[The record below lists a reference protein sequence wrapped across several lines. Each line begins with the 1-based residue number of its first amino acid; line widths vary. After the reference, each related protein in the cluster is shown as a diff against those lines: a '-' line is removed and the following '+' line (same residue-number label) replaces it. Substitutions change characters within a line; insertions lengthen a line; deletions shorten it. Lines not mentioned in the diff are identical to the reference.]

1 MSKFVTVRAAI
12 RLKITL
18 LLSCGELKL
27 GMAFLSLQ
35 SYQWW
40 QEPHGLTQFA
50 IFVFSL
56 LLPFILLKLQQSN
69 GNGKLNLPPSPP
81 KLPVIGNLH
90 QFGTL
95 PHHSLEELSCKY
107 GPLMLLHLGHV
118 PTFVVSSAKMAREMM
133 KTHDV
138 VFSNRPKTTAVN
150 IFTYEYLEMS
160 FAPYGN
166 YGRHVRKVTI
176 LELLSLKRVLSFQF
190 VREELKLHVNQ
201 IHHACVSKSPIN
213 LIDMLFAVSNNIT
226 SRCVFGRRSEVKN
239 C

>member
-1 MSKFVTVRAAI
+1 MVARATWVDTV
-12 RLKITL
+12 
-18 LLSCGELKL
+18 CYFC
-27 GMAFLSLQ
+27 FLSFATFHIAQ
-35 SYQWW
+35 TPVVKWQW
-40 QEPHGLTQFA
+40 QTQLA
-50 IFVFSL
+50 SIPSKVA
-56 LLPFILLKLQQSN
+56 SN
-69 GNGKLNLPPSPP
+69 RQPP
-81 KLPVIGNLH
+81 PVWY
-90 QFGTL
+90 TA
-95 PHHSLEELSCKY
+95 HHSLEELSCKY

-166 YGRHVRKVTI
+166 YWRHARKVTI
-176 LELLSLKRVLSFQF
+176 LELLSLKRVQSFQF

-226 SRCVFGRRSEVKN
+226 SRCVFGRRFEVKN